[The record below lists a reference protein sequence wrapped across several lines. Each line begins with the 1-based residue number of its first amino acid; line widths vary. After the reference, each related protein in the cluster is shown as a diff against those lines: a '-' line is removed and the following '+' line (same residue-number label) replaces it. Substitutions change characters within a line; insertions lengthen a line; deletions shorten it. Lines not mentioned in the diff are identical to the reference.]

1 MGRLG
6 VPGTDLGAGPMDQ
19 LREAMT
25 MTMIVFRQPDGSE
38 KSIEAEAGTSIMQA
52 AILNGVEGIVGEC
65 GGSAMCATCHVHVE
79 EGGDALD
86 PAGETESEML
96 DCTASPRDA
105 CSRLSCQLFAGQ
117 AHRIVVRIPERQ
129 V

>member
-1 MGRLG
+1 
-6 VPGTDLGAGPMDQ
+6 
-19 LREAMT
+19 MT
-25 MTMIVFRQPDGSE
+25 TILFRQPDGSE
-38 KSIEAEAGTSIMQA
+38 RLIDAEAGTSVMQA
-52 AILNGVEGIVGEC
+52 AIQNGVDGIVGEC

-79 EGGDALD
+79 EGGDALEAVSD
-86 PAGETESEML
+86 IENEML

-117 AHRIVVRIPERQ
+117 MDRLTVRIPERQ

>member
-1 MGRLG
+1 
-6 VPGTDLGAGPMDQ
+6 
-19 LREAMT
+19 
-25 MTMIVFRQPDGSE
+25 MTMILFRQPDGSE
-38 KSIEAEAGTSIMQA
+38 TLIEAEAGTSVMQA
-52 AILNGVEGIVGEC
+52 AILNGVDGIVGEC

-86 PAGETESEML
+86 EVSDTESEML

-105 CSRLSCQLFAGQ
+105 CSRLSCQLFAGE
-117 AHRIVVRIPERQ
+117 ADRITVRIPERQ

>member
-1 MGRLG
+1 
-6 VPGTDLGAGPMDQ
+6 
-19 LREAMT
+19 MT
-25 MTMIVFRQPDGSE
+25 TIVFRQPDGSE
-38 KSIEAEAGTSIMQA
+38 RLIEAEAGTSVMQA

-79 EGGDALD
+79 EGADGLDAIGD
-86 PAGETESEML
+86 TESEML

-117 AHRIVVRIPERQ
+117 VERIAVRVPERQ

>member
-1 MGRLG
+1 
-6 VPGTDLGAGPMDQ
+6 
-19 LREAMT
+19 MT
-25 MTMIVFRQPDGSE
+25 IILFRQPDGSE
-38 KSIEAEAGTSIMQA
+38 RLVEAEAGTSVMQA
-52 AILNGVEGIVGEC
+52 AILNGVKGIVGEC

-79 EGGDALD
+79 EGGDALE
-86 PAGETESEML
+86 AASALESDML

-117 AHRIVVRIPERQ
+117 ADSITVRIPERQ